1 MRRRKDPVAQR
12 ARRALAEAPD
22 VLEAAARSLSG
33 APRSRAALT
42 ERLIVAGSPEEL
54 VHAAISRLVELGL
67 IDDERLA
74 QALIDSRDRSR
85 QRGDRAIMQELRR
98 RGIPDEIAT
107 RLMEQRAEGPTTI
120 EHNATGGDVVTA
132 GAEERAARAALL
144 RVRLR
149 GTDTRAETQRVAQ
162 MLARRGFPPA
172 LCWSLAR
179 EHVTNHIREGSGAGE
194 AFDQDGG
201 TE

>member
-1 MRRRKDPVAQR
+1 MRRRKDLVAQR
-12 ARRALAEAPD
+12 ARRARADAPD

-33 APRSRAALT
+33 APRSRMALT
-42 ERLIVAGSPEEL
+42 ERLIVAGYPEDL
-54 VHAAISRLVELGL
+54 VHSAISRLVELGL
-67 IDDERLA
+67 IDDERLG

-98 RGIPDEIAT
+98 RGIPDEIIT
-107 RLMEQRAEGPTTI
+107 RLMEQRAKGPTNT
-120 EHNATGGDVVTA
+120 EHGAATGDTVTL
-132 GAEERAARAALL
+132 GAEERAARAALS

-149 GTDTRAETQRVAQ
+149 GTNPRAETQRVAQ

-179 EHVTNHIREGSGAGE
+179 EHVTNHFHDGSGAGE